1 MRFLVLGPLEVAEP
15 GVKAFPIAG
24 SKERTILACL
34 IARAG
39 QVVPVDDLVDEL
51 WGDSPPRAPEK
62 TLTSYVSRLRR
73 DLQSGRA
80 AGSNGDVIVFRSG
93 GYALERDGHDIDAV
107 GFEHLASEG
116 HRLLEAGD
124 TGQADRLLAQAL
136 DLWRGA
142 AYQGYRYTRFG
153 AAEGDRLDELRSIAA
168 EDLVES
174 RLGSA
179 DPGRL
184 VPELEAMV
192 RDEPLRAR
200 RWAPLMV
207 ALYRAG
213 RQAEA
218 LQAFARARE
227 VLVGELGVEPG
238 VELQRLQTAILAH
251 DPDLDR
257 AASSP
262 EPAIDVCP
270 YKGLARFET
279 TDAAF
284 FFGRE
289 LVVAEAIGD
298 LVRNP
303 FLALIGPSGSGKSS
317 LLRAGVVHALASG
330 AIPGSERWPA
340 FVIRPGDHPV
350 AALGDALDE
359 RSGHTF
365 LAIDQFE
372 EVFTAC
378 ADLDERTEFLDA
390 ITSAAATPDDAVT
403 VTLAMRADFYGH
415 CAEHRP
421 LATLI
426 ARHQILVG
434 PMDADEL
441 RRAIER
447 PAARA
452 GLTIEDG
459 LVDALVS
466 DTVGQ
471 PGALPLLS
479 TALLELWTRR
489 RDRTLRLEDY
499 LRAGGVEG
507 AVARL
512 AEDAF
517 GLLDETEQAA
527 AKRILLRSA
536 APGDGADVVRRQAPL
551 AEFDLDRDEAAARA
565 MAVLA
570 DARLIT
576 VSEGTA
582 EVAHEALLR
591 EWPRLRTWLEED
603 ADGRALQRHVTEA
616 THSWHEGGRAAA
628 DLYRGARL
636 TAAWDWL
643 GVHAA
648 DLNDLERQ
656 FLQASQSA
664 SEGDAVRSK
673 RTNRRLRGLLIGVAV
688 LLVASLVIG
697 DVALSQRD
705 RTTDALTLADA
716 GRLASQSRLERDP
729 QLAMLMARNAV
740 AISDSPETRSAL
752 FAALE
757 RTPAIVG
764 RMYAPSGPSPAG
776 DETQW
781 IVGSS
786 DGRTL
791 AIGDAGPTVTLFDA
805 ARGAVFGAVDV
816 GSGTDRAA
824 FSPDGN
830 PRAVATTDG
839 NLVAIDA
846 SALAV
851 RDRAPASGTIDAMAF
866 DPGGTDLITAE
877 HRQDLTESLIRH
889 DPVTFAPVGRPVAV
903 PGHDGATFPT
913 ISRPLSPFAMAFA
926 GEGKLLVTT
935 RDNGPTIVWTPD
947 LTQVQRFPRARGQAV
962 AVSPDGHIA
971 ALAQNDEA
979 SNEGTVAFLDLDTGR
994 VRIGSGGH
1002 EGSYKTNFEAV
1013 GATFTPDGRSV
1024 VTVGNDS
1031 RVVVWDVATAT
1042 V

>member
-116 HRLLEAGD
+116 HRLLKAGD

-142 AYQGYRYTRFG
+142 AHQRYRYTRFG
-153 AAEGDRLDELRSIAA
+153 AAEGDRLDELRRIAA

-192 RDEPLRAR
+192 RDEPLRER
-200 RWAPLMV
+200 RWAQLMV

-330 AIPGSERWPA
+330 AIPGSERWSA

-591 EWPRLRTWLEED
+591 EWPRLREWLEED
-603 ADGRALQRHVTEA
+603 AEGRRLHAQLTQ
-616 THSWHEGGRAAA
+616 AARGWNR
-628 DLYRGARL
+628 DDRDRGELYRGARL
-636 TAAWDWL
+636 AAAP
-643 GVHAA
+643 GGRAA
-648 DLNDLERQ
+648 PQPELNAPEQQ
-656 FLQASQSA
+656 FLDGGRVA
-664 SEGDAVRSK
+664 SERA
-673 RTNRRLRGLLIGVAV
+673 RRRIKLVLAGVLALLVLTAGAALLALDQRGHARAQTQAAEAQRLGAQALNADPLDFSLLLARQGVA
-688 LLVASLVIG
+688 LDDGPATDASL
-697 DVALSQRD
+697 L
-705 RTTDALTLADA
+705 
-716 GRLASQSRLERDP
+716 
-729 QLAMLMARNAV
+729 
-740 AISDSPETRSAL
+740 
-752 FAALE
+752 AAL
-757 RTPAIVG
+757 
-764 RMYAPSGPSPAG
+764 
-776 DETQW
+776 
-781 IVGSS
+781 
-786 DGRTL
+786 
-791 AIGDAGPTVTLFDA
+791 
-805 ARGAVFGAVDV
+805 
-816 GSGTDRAA
+816 
-824 FSPDGN
+824 
-830 PRAVATTDG
+830 
-839 NLVAIDA
+839 
-846 SALAV
+846 
-851 RDRAPASGTIDAMAF
+851 
-866 DPGGTDLITAE
+866 
-877 HRQDLTESLIRH
+877 
-889 DPVTFAPVGRPVAV
+889 
-903 PGHDGATFPT
+903 
-913 ISRPLSPFAMAFA
+913 
-926 GEGKLLVTT
+926 
-935 RDNGPTIVWTPD
+935 
-947 LTQVQRFPRARGQAV
+947 
-962 AVSPDGHIA
+962 
-971 ALAQNDEA
+971 
-979 SNEGTVAFLDLDTGR
+979 
-994 VRIGSGGH
+994 
-1002 EGSYKTNFEAV
+1002 
-1013 GATFTPDGRSV
+1013 
-1024 VTVGNDS
+1024 
-1031 RVVVWDVATAT
+1031 
-1042 V
+1042 